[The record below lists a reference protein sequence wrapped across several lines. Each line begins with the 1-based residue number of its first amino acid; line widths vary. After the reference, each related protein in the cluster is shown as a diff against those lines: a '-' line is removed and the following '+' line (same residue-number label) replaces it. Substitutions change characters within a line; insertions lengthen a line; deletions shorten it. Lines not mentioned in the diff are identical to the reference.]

1 MVVKYGSKIVFLR
14 LLSQKND
21 RKTLFGDQEPIRLSD
36 NSCSTLL
43 EIIVKSLFFR
53 QLLLLMT
60 CDKIVKSLLILVN
73 ISFLTQLNV
82 LK

>member
-36 NSCSTLL
+36 NSCSTLVINNR
-43 EIIVKSLFFR
+43 EKSLFPAATFTDDLR
-53 QLLLLMT
+53 
-60 CDKIVKSLLILVN
+60 
-73 ISFLTQLNV
+73 
-82 LK
+82 